1 MYQKVDTNLNFVD
14 REKKVEE
21 FWKENHI
28 FEKSMENR
36 KEGETYTFYD
46 GPPTAN
52 GKPHIGHVLTRVIKD
67 MIPRYRTMKGYM
79 VPDVYKRQVESVF
92 SYPGI
97 GALSYESARYH
108 DYNLLMLLCMMSGI
122 LVIFC
127 NIVSQTINEQIDPRM
142 KDEVITEKSEVVEG

>member
-52 GKPHIGHVLTRVIKD
+52 RPC
-67 MIPRYRTMKGYM
+67 
-79 VPDVYKRQVESVF
+79 
-92 SYPGI
+92 SYPCYQGYDSEI
-97 GALSYESARYH
+97 PYNEGLHGSA
-108 DYNLLMLLCMMSGI
+108 
-122 LVIFC
+122 
-127 NIVSQTINEQIDPRM
+127 
-142 KDEVITEKSEVVEG
+142 